1 MAAKRPH
8 LFPLWDS
15 RIDDVIELPVG
26 QLWEPMRTLV
36 RGPEARRRRLSTR
49 RRPMGHG
56 GRCCDGSI
64 LRFGYTAT
72 VILAETSQAEAVAR

>member
-36 RGPEARRRRLSTR
+36 RGPEARREMDDATSAYGSRGTLLRRIDSALWLYGDRHS
-49 RRPMGHG
+49 
-56 GRCCDGSI
+56 GRNIAG
-64 LRFGYTAT
+64 
-72 VILAETSQAEAVAR
+72 